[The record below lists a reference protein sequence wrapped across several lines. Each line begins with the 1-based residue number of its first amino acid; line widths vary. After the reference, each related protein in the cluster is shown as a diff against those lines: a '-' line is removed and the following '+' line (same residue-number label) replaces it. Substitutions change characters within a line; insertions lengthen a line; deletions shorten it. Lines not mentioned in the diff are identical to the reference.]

1 MLTDEKTFKFKILG
15 PVKAKQSV
23 KFAQIGNFMRKYT
36 PKDVINYANWVKQN
50 FCQTYPEH
58 LPSVLL
64 GYYLD
69 VEINVYVKV
78 PESFS
83 KKKRELA
90 LADFIRPDKK
100 PDWDNISKNICDA
113 LNGIAW
119 PDDKAIVDGQ
129 VHKYYAE
136 TDYVMVTIRG
146 FKYLD

>member
-1 MLTDEKTFKFKILG
+1 MNKTEKFLKFRVMG

-50 FCQTYPEH
+50 FVNTYPDH
-58 LPSVLL
+58 LPSVLFEH
-64 GYYLD
+64 YLE
-69 VEINVYVKV
+69 VNIFVYIKV

-83 KKKRELA
+83 NKKRDLA
-90 LADFIRPDKK
+90 LNGYIRPDKK

-119 PDDKAIVDGQ
+119 PDDKAIVDGA
-129 VHKYYAE
+129 VHKLYAE

-146 FKYLD
+146 FKYE